1 MSEAEEEQWIV
12 VTKKTKNI
20 NKGSR
25 NPKKGKIVWEMGR
38 PIYAPE
44 NELDDV
50 EEFRQ
55 SQAYGVNRRILESH
69 LLQIR

>member
-1 MSEAEEEQWIV
+1 MSEAEDEQWIV

-38 PIYAPE
+38 PIYTPE
-44 NELDDV
+44 N
-50 EEFRQ
+50 
-55 SQAYGVNRRILESH
+55 
-69 LLQIR
+69 